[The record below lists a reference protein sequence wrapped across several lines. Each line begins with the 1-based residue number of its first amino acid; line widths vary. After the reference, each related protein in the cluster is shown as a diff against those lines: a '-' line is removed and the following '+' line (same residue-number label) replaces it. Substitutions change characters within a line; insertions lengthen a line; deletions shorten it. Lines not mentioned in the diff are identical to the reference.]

1 MIITISGTPGS
12 GKSTLAKNLARK
24 LGLKHYSTGDLMR
37 EMAAERHISLMEL
50 SKIAEKDRSIDE
62 ELDQRQIG
70 LGKTEDDF
78 IIDGRLS
85 FHFIPDSIKIFITAS
100 QKERA
105 ERILADNIRKENNI
119 SFESTLKDLK
129 RREISEKRRYKKYY
143 NLDYTKK
150 LQYDLVIDNTGL
162 QAEDGLRIAMDF
174 LKKKRIV
181 K

>member
-37 EMAAERHISLMEL
+37 EMAAERHISLIEL

-62 ELDQRQIG
+62 ELDQRQIE
-70 LGKTEDDF
+70 LGKTEEDF

-85 FHFIPDSIKIFITAS
+85 FHFIPNSIKIFITAS

-105 ERILADNIRKENNI
+105 ERIYADNIRKENNI

-150 LQYDLVIDNTGL
+150 SQYDLVIDNTGL